1 MRNGLLA
8 KKIKRSEIRV
18 LFIDDNQLRYNQVID
33 LLSAKDYNVH
43 AVLLDDLLSF
53 EKQLKQSWD
62 IIIFGRA
69 YDLELTHT
77 ISLVHQTPTRQ
88 LPILLL
94 DFEQLSPALQ
104 IDFVQKGIYDFLD
117 LNHHEAFYI
126 IIARAYTYSK
136 LLQTEQHLNH
146 ALKEAHS
153 RTQSLV
159 KQSRKAVAII
169 EEGIHIQANAEY
181 LALFQLQDQDDLI
194 GIPLLDIL
202 QPDNVSE
209 FKQAFKK
216 ISLGHLEKNRL
227 DMVSKN
233 PAVASSNPLKINF
246 LPHDDAE
253 TIQLTI
259 DCDVE
264 QLNLPVLQLEESTL
278 EKKLE
283 TDLLDWVNHHL
294 KITQAKLN
302 SLVLFMPLLNYQ
314 QLFNYDWH
322 QIKQFFFELET
333 ELNAFQADCP
343 IRKLENGSY
352 LTVFQASSIEALRTQ
367 LMQLGQRISEKFPCS
382 LHELDFKVELKSGY
396 SLIPSMIESEE
407 SLENYLNKALHQVL
421 PYKDKQPIQSFAIPN
436 VKLKTEQKPV
446 EPFTAMADLI
456 KQKFNQGNII
466 LKYQQLY
473 DKQDQNLYIYE
484 VTRGYY
490 DQEQWHSLDDQSGL
504 DNHIDLILQID
515 RFTLE
520 TATKQLKQFIN
531 QYPSAKLIINLSEH
545 ILKLPQLDKLIEQLL
560 NILRSQEKY
569 PVILQFSEAALMQN
583 LANAQQQIRQLHQK
597 GVLISVR
604 DFGVNAS
611 SPVFLHQIEVDYL
624 QLHHQLSALL
634 HQENQLQEL
643 QQKIDSFKASKSVEM
658 ILPELNDVN
667 IFANAWNVSTR
678 YLKGSYF
685 QGKLDRL
692 VDVQDQ

>member
-1 MRNGLLA
+1 MKNALLA
-8 KKIKRSEIRV
+8 KKIKRPEIRV
-18 LFIDDNQLRYNQVID
+18 LFIDDNQLRYNQLID
-33 LLSAKDYNVH
+33 LLSAKDYSVH
-43 AVLLDDLLSF
+43 AILLDDLVSF
-53 EKQLKQSWD
+53 EKHLKQSWD

-69 YDLELTHT
+69 YDLELTQT
-77 ISLVHQTPTRQ
+77 ISLVHQTPTPL

-94 DFEQLSPALQ
+94 DFEQLSPAIQ

-117 LNHHEAFYI
+117 LSHHEAFYI
-126 IIARAYTYSK
+126 IIARAYAYSK

-153 RTQSLV
+153 RTLSLV

-181 LALFQLQDQDDLI
+181 LALFQLQDQNDLI

-202 QPDNVSE
+202 QPENITE

-227 DMVSKN
+227 DIVSKN
-233 PAVASSNPLKINF
+233 SAVKSSNPLRINF

-264 QLNLPVLQLEESTL
+264 QLNLPVLQLEERIH
-278 EKKLE
+278 EKQPE
-283 TDLLDWVNHHL
+283 THLIDWVNHYL
-294 KITQAKLN
+294 KTTQAKLN
-302 SLVLFMPLLNYQ
+302 SIVLFTPLLNYQ
-314 QLFNYDWH
+314 QIFNYDWH
-322 QIKQFFFELET
+322 QIKQFFIELET
-333 ELNAFQADCP
+333 ELHNFQSECP
-343 IRKLENGSY
+343 LKKLENGSY
-352 LTVFQASSIEALRTQ
+352 LTLFQASSIEALRTQ
-367 LMQLGQRISEKFPCS
+367 LMQLEQRISDKFPCS

-396 SLIPSMIESEE
+396 SLIPSIIENEE

-421 PYKDKQPIQSFAIPN
+421 PHKDKQPIQSFAIPHLQ
-436 VKLKTEQKPV
+436 LKTQQKPV
-446 EPFTAMADLI
+446 ESSTANLI
-456 KQKFNQGNII
+456 RQKFNQGNIL

-484 VTRGYY
+484 VTRGYD
-490 DQEQWHSLDDQSGL
+490 DQGRWQSLDDQSGL
-504 DNHIDLILQID
+504 DHQIDLILQID

-545 ILKLPQLDKLIEQLL
+545 ILKLPQLDKLVEQLL
-560 NILRSQEKY
+560 NILKSQEKY
-569 PVILQFSEAALMQN
+569 PVILQFSETALMQN

-604 DFGVNAS
+604 DFGLNSS
-611 SPVFLHQIEVDYL
+611 SPAFLHQIDVDYL
-624 QLHHQLSALL
+624 QLHHQFSALL
-634 HQENQLQEL
+634 YQENQLQEL
-643 QQKIDSFKASKSVEM
+643 QQKIESFKATKSIEM

-667 IFANAWNVSTR
+667 IFANAWNVNTR